1 MAIGEGGVRTKA
13 TEEKDIK
20 IVVRLCLAV
29 LVILSLVVT
38 EGLAVEA
45 LDLVTEEEVVVEISG
60 EMVGKIVSL
69 QGVAAR
75 MVAILLTLFGQQ
87 A

>member
-29 LVILSLVVT
+29 LVILSLLVT

-45 LDLVTEEEVVVEISG
+45 LDLVTEEVVVVEISG

>member
-1 MAIGEGGVRTKA
+1 MAIGEGPTKA

-20 IVVRLCLAV
+20 IVVRLCLTV
-29 LVILSLVVT
+29 LVILSLLVT

-45 LDLVTEEEVVVEISG
+45 LEMVTEEVVVVEISG
-60 EMVGKIVSL
+60 EMVGKIMSL